1 MELLLISKESNKIHI
16 SMYGLYSDYTIYNSE
31 GRLIDGGI
39 LIGKATGE
47 NVNKL
52 ITSVISM
59 AKGVVDFFF
68 FFKTLKDE
76 EAMELIEKL
85 EEQEYQNMINKA
97 KDIEEELE
105 K

>member
-52 ITSVISM
+52 IASVISM
-59 AKGVVDFFF
+59 AKGVVDFSSPC
-68 FFKTLKDE
+68 KTLKDE

>member
-39 LIGKATGE
+39 LIGKATGG

-52 ITSVISM
+52 ISSVISM
-59 AKGVVDFFF
+59 AKGVVDFSSPY
-68 FFKTLKDE
+68 KTLKDE

>member
-59 AKGVVDFFF
+59 VKGVVDFSSPC
-68 FFKTLKDE
+68 KTLKDE

>member
-59 AKGVVDFFF
+59 AKGVVDFSSPC
-68 FFKTLKDE
+68 KTLKDE
-76 EAMELIEKL
+76 QVMELTEKL

>member
-59 AKGVVDFFF
+59 AKGVVDFLLHV
-68 FFKTLKDE
+68 KH
-76 EAMELIEKL
+76 
-85 EEQEYQNMINKA
+85 
-97 KDIEEELE
+97 
-105 K
+105 